1 MVKIEKRI
9 SLDFL
14 GEEYADSYVKVSAIP
29 MREIEELMDKI
40 AEVKDS
46 DDNKKAM
53 EFMVSVV
60 SERFITGE
68 IKQGDKTEVLTA
80 DDLLDMPGEFFINVI
95 ERLSGSIPKA

>member
-9 SLDFL
+9 TLEFL
-14 GEEYADSYVKVSAIP
+14 GEEYADSFVRVSAIP
-29 MREIEELMDKI
+29 MREVQELMDQI
-40 AEVKDS
+40 AKVQGSE
-46 DDNKKAM
+46 DNKQAM

-60 SERFITGE
+60 SERFISGE
-68 IKQGDKTEVLTA
+68 IKQGEKTEVLTA

>member
-9 SLDFL
+9 TLEFL

-29 MREIEELMDKI
+29 MREVEALMDKI
-40 AEVKDS
+40 ADVQDS
-46 DDNKKAM
+46 GDNKKAM
-53 EFMVSVV
+53 EFMISVV
-60 SERFITGE
+60 SDRFITGE